1 MSDTRPAPTVETAVA
16 EPSGRGRSIAAL
28 VCVVLAAL
36 LTVPAALAYWGQRT
50 LNDTQRYVDT
60 VGPLVESPE
69 VQAAIATTV
78 TDAIQ
83 AQVDVEAVLNEVF
96 AGVITERPR
105 LQQLVG
111 PISGA
116 VNGLIEREVQA
127 LVASEVFADFWVRA
141 NTRAQQALV
150 RVLEGD
156 EGGAVSVQGDQVVLD
171 MAEVIAQVQQRL
183 VERGLT
189 IVENAP
195 IPEVDRQIVLLT
207 APQLEQARTIY
218 AFGNPV
224 ARWLIVVVAA
234 LYLAAFLLSRRRPRM
249 TVIIGVALVAN
260 ALLVALAL
268 SVGRQLFV
276 NELTGTVFG
285 PASEVFYDQLLT
297 YLERGWQ
304 VLLGLG
310 LILVVAG
317 WFAGPNASGTA
328 VRTSLAG
335 GLETAGTGLAGEPVG
350 GVGRWVAANARWL
363 RIAVGVLGAV
373 VLLWGNQISV
383 SRLFWALL
391 LTVVL
396 LAAVQVL
403 IGAGRATRTPSP
415 ALAAASDA

>member
-1 MSDTRPAPTVETAVA
+1 MSDTRPVPTVETAVA
-16 EPSGRGRSIAAL
+16 EPPGRVRSIAAA

-36 LTVPAALAYWGQRT
+36 LTVPAAIAYWGQRT

-60 VGPLVESPE
+60 VGPLVDSPE
-69 VQAAIATTV
+69 VQAAISTTV
-78 TDAIQ
+78 TGAIQ
-83 AQVDVEAVLNEVF
+83 SQVDVEAVLNEVF
-96 AGVITERPR
+96 AGVITDRPR

-127 LVASEVFADFWVRA
+127 LVASDLFADFWVRA

-156 EGGAVSVQGDQVVLD
+156 ESGAVSVQGDQVVLD
-171 MAEVIAQVQQRL
+171 MGEVITQVQQRL

-234 LYLAAFLLSRRRPRM
+234 LYLAALLLSRRRPRM
-249 TVIIGVALVAN
+249 TVIIGVALAAN
-260 ALLVALAL
+260 ALVVALAL
-268 SVGRQLFV
+268 SIGRQLFV

-285 PASEVFYDQLLT
+285 PASQVFYDQLLT
-297 YLERGWQ
+297 YLQRGWQ

-328 VRTSLAG
+328 VRTSLSG
-335 GLETAGTGLAGEPVG
+335 GLETAGAGLAGEPVAVSAG
-350 GVGRWVAANARWL
+350 GSRPTPDGCGSQWVP
-363 RIAVGVLGAV
+363 
-373 VLLWGNQISV
+373 S
-383 SRLFWALL
+383 ALSCCC
-391 LTVVL
+391 
-396 LAAVQVL
+396 
-403 IGAGRATRTPSP
+403 GATRSRCRGCSGRCCSP
-415 ALAAASDA
+415 WCCWRRYRY

>member
-1 MSDTRPAPTVETAVA
+1 M
-16 EPSGRGRSIAAL
+16 
-28 VCVVLAAL
+28 
-36 LTVPAALAYWGQRT
+36 
-50 LNDTQRYVDT
+50 
-60 VGPLVESPE
+60 
-69 VQAAIATTV
+69 
-78 TDAIQ
+78 
-83 AQVDVEAVLNEVF
+83 
-96 AGVITERPR
+96 
-105 LQQLVG
+105 
-111 PISGA
+111 
-116 VNGLIEREVQA
+116 
-127 LVASEVFADFWVRA
+127 ASELFADFWVRA

-156 EGGAVSVQGDQVVLD
+156 ESGAVSVQGDQVVLD
-171 MAEVIAQVQQRL
+171 MAEVIDQVQQRL
-183 VERGLT
+183 VDRGLT
-189 IVENAP
+189 VVENAP

-234 LYLAAFLLSRRRPRM
+234 LYLAALLLSRRRPRM
-249 TVIIGVALVAN
+249 TVIIGVALAAN
-260 ALLVALAL
+260 ALVVALAL
-268 SVGRQLFV
+268 SVGRQPFV

-310 LILVVAG
+310 LILVIAG
-317 WFAGPNASGTA
+317 WFAGSNASGTA

-335 GLETAGTGLAGEPVG
+335 GLETAGTGLPGEQVG

-383 SRLFWALL
+383 SRLFWAVL

-396 LAAVQVL
+396 LATVQVL
-403 IGAGRATRTPSP
+403 IGAARATRTPSP
-415 ALAAASDA
+415 ALAGAADA

>member
-1 MSDTRPAPTVETAVA
+1 MK
-16 EPSGRGRSIAAL
+16 PSGRGRSVAAL

-69 VQAAIATTV
+69 VQAAISTTV
-78 TDAIQ
+78 TGAIQ
-83 AQVDVEAVLNEVF
+83 SQVDVEAVLNDVF

-127 LVASEVFADFWVRA
+127 LVASELFADFWVRA

-156 EGGAVSVQGDQVVLD
+156 ESGAVSVQGDQVVLD
-171 MAEVIAQVQQRL
+171 MGEVITQVQQRL

-234 LYLAAFLLSRRRPRM
+234 LYLAALLLSRRRPRM
-249 TVIIGVALVAN
+249 TVIIGLALVAN

-285 PASEVFYDQLLT
+285 PASDVFYDQLLT
-297 YLERGWQ
+297 YLQRGWQ

-335 GLETAGTGLAGEPVG
+335 GLETAGTGLPGEQVG

-363 RIAVGVLGAV
+363 RIAAGALGAV

-383 SRLFWALL
+383 SRLFWAVL

-403 IGAGRATRTPSP
+403 IGAARATRTPSP
-415 ALAAASDA
+415 ALAAASHP

>member
-1 MSDTRPAPTVETAVA
+1 M
-16 EPSGRGRSIAAL
+16 
-28 VCVVLAAL
+28 VLAAL

-69 VQAAIATTV
+69 VQSAIATTV

-83 AQVDVEAVLNEVF
+83 AQVDVEAVLNDVF

-127 LVASEVFADFWVRA
+127 LVASELFADFWVRA
-141 NTRAQQALV
+141 NTRAQQTLV

-249 TVIIGVALVAN
+249 TVIIGLALVAN

-297 YLERGWQ
+297 YLQRGWQ

-328 VRTSLAG
+328 VRTWLAG
-335 GLETAGTGLAGEPVG
+335 GLETAGAGLAGEPVA

-363 RIAVGVLGAV
+363 RTAVGVLGAV
-373 VLLWGNQISV
+373 VLLWGNQLSV
-383 SRLFWALL
+383 LRLFWAVL

-415 ALAAASDA
+415 ALAAADHP